1 MIGPGEYLDA
11 VRFARER
18 LGFVPDVEQA
28 RVLDPMARRGI
39 LCCCRQWGKSTVT
52 AVKAVHHA
60 ATRRNANV
68 LIVSPSQRQSGE
80 FLRKAREFVQR
91 LGYEARGDGLNRVSL
106 QLPNGSRIVGL
117 PGERSFVRGFS
128 RVSMLLVDEAAE
140 VSDDHYRTVRPFLAM
155 AEFGALWL
163 MSTPRGKR
171 GFFWRTWDQG
181 DSRWLRVRATAEEN
195 PRFSAE
201 FLKEEREELGERWYR
216 QEYGCEFL
224 DTHDGLFREEDIRA
238 AIDPDIPALWG

>member
-1 MIGPGEYLDA
+1 
-11 VRFARER
+11 
-18 LGFVPDVEQA
+18 
-28 RVLDPMARRGI
+28 
-39 LCCCRQWGKSTVT
+39 VT
-52 AVKAVHHA
+52 ALKAVHHA
-60 ATRRNANV
+60 ATRSNANV

-106 QLPNGSRIVGL
+106 RLPNGSRIVGL

-128 RVSMLLVDEAAE
+128 AVSMLLVDEAAE

-155 AEFGALWL
+155 AESGALWL

-171 GFFWRTWDQG
+171 GFFWRAWDSG
-181 DSRWLRVRATAEEN
+181 GSRWLRVRATAEEN
-195 PRFSAE
+195 PRFSRE
-201 FLKEEREELGERWYR
+201 FLEEERQELGERWYR

-224 DTHDGLFREEDIRA
+224 DTHDGLFRDEDIEA
-238 AIDPDIPALWG
+238 AVDEDVPALW